1 LPKKIISDNGLII
14 NNITQLETPKLEEK
28 QALQE
33 NNVVTYLPDNNDI
46 TIQNVEI
53 NSLRNKDRSLTNY
66 VKQQLQITAQS
77 EIISVNKPINSTEK
91 IKTYGFGLGLDYKLP
106 RNFFVSVNF
115 ASDNLRD
122 VPSNFIASFNSPQY
136 KANASVGNSGFGPKR
151 RMGFNIAYRWQ
162 DEFYFEGDLA
172 NGTLPAVQTLDA
184 QFSYKLPKTKSIVI
198 FGAYNLLNQYYYNG
212 VGNAFVGGLYYVSFA
227 YNVY

>member
-1 LPKKIISDNGLII
+1 VESFGNLKPESLSSFELGYKGLMMDNKLLIDVYCYFGQFNDFLARKIVVQSKTGGPI
-14 NNITQLETPKLEEK
+14 NQLDADTG
-28 QALQE
+28 
-33 NNVVTYLPDNNDI
+33 
-46 TIQNVEI
+46 
-53 NSLRNKDRSLTNY
+53 
-66 VKQQLQITAQS
+66 QIYS
-77 EIISVNKPINSTEK
+77 IPINSTEK

-184 QFSYKLPKTKSIVI
+184 QFSYKLPKTKSIVKI
-198 FGAYNLLNQYYYNG
+198 GANNLLNQYYYNG
-212 VGNAFVGGLYYVSFA
+212 VGNSFVGGLYYVSFA